1 MYEVGDI
8 TLSDKNG
15 CNLAKH
21 FDARILDGRA
31 NNYDGYD
38 YQVAYMPHSCDEWV
52 IGGVRQVRQMI
63 ADLQQVLMAMEQ
75 PTCIPPRV
83 TSLNDRPC
91 VCGGSSQALDLL

>member
-21 FDARILDGRA
+21 FDAKILDGRA

-38 YQVAYMPHSCDEWV
+38 SQVAYMPHSCDEWV
-52 IGGVRQVRQMI
+52 IGGVQQVRQMI
-63 ADLQQVLMAMEQ
+63 ADLQQALMAMEQ
-75 PTCIPPRV
+75 STPPRV
-83 TSLNDRPC
+83 ATLNDRPC
-91 VCGGSSQALDLL
+91 VCEGSSQALELL